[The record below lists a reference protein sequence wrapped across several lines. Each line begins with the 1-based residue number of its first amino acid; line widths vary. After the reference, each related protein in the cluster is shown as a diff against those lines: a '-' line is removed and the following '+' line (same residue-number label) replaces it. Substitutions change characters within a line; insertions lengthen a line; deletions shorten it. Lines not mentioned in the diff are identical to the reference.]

1 MIFDKFFRYKLN
13 KVLKFGVFTLLVFFF
28 IIRFIIGE
36 KFGLPRVFF
45 SFFYGVSIGLIYEI
59 TNTIKF
65 YSRSIFTRNLIRVS
79 LLLLSIFI
87 LIFVFRYFDTIY
99 NFQDINVVKIR
110 FDKDF
115 IILLFN
121 IIMVTVVIVLFI
133 ELEKH
138 LGNKFILNF
147 LISKYNKP
155 IEQERVIMF
164 LDLKDSTTIAEKIG
178 NHKFVEFINL
188 CYEIMEKSIINT
200 DAKILK
206 YVGDEVIL
214 TWQKTK
220 GIENSNCIN
229 FYFYYNNSLQ
239 EYKQKFI
246 EEFGFFPVFKAGSH
260 VGMVTAAFLGSIKKQ
275 MDYSGDVM
283 NTTARIESI
292 CNKYNADLLIS
303 ADLYKSL
310 TDKSLFQYTDLG
322 NMELKGKLTQTQVYK
337 VENLKN

>member
-1 MIFDKFFRYKLN
+1 MRFDKYFRYKLN
-13 KVLKFGVFTLLVFFF
+13 NILKFGIFSLLVFFF

-36 KFGLPRVFF
+36 KFGLPRLFF

-65 YSRSIFTRNLIRVS
+65 YSLSLFIRNFIRIS
-79 LLLLSIFI
+79 LLLLSIFT
-87 LIFVFRYFDTIY
+87 LIFVLKYFDTIY
-99 NFQDINVVKIR
+99 NFKDINLIKIR

-138 LGNKFILNF
+138 LGNNFILNF

-155 IEQERVIMF
+155 IEQDRVIMF

-188 CYEIMEKSIINT
+188 CYDIMEKSIINT

-220 GIENSNCIN
+220 GIKDLNCIN
-229 FYFYYNNSLQ
+229 FYFYYNNDLH
-239 EYKQKFI
+239 EYKQEFMDK
-246 EEFGFFPVFKAGSH
+246 FGFFPTFKAGVHS
-260 VGMVTAAFLGSIKKQ
+260 GKVTAAFLGSIKKQ

-292 CNKYNADLLIS
+292 CNKYDADILIS
-303 ADLYKSL
+303 GDLFQSL
-310 TDKSLFQYTDLG
+310 SDKSTFKYTDLG

-337 VENLKN
+337 VERN

>member
-36 KFGLPRVFF
+36 KFGLPRAFF

-65 YSRSIFTRNLIRVS
+65 YSLSIITRNFIRVS
-79 LLLLSIFI
+79 LLLLSIFS
-87 LIFVFRYFDTIY
+87 LIFVLKYFDTIY
-99 NFQDINVVKIR
+99 NFKDINVIKIR

-310 TDKSLFQYTDLG
+310 TDKSSFQYTDLG
-322 NMELKGKLTQTQVYK
+322 NMELKGKLTQTQVYQ
-337 VENLKN
+337 VENKKI